1 MAGTAF
7 CELRSLTSV
16 VTGKNQG
23 CIFFQ
28 YCLLAVSFPLLFPSR
43 LSFTAA
49 KRTER
54 LRIRFRIPARQSTSR
69 RCLMG
74 SGSQRSTGRAGG
86 RRSTCCYGTWGHGW
100 TSGSA
105 RTLLVLQEGRDTQ
118 HRRGFSGSLVRRSI
132 QQGAGHCFFSDGTR
146 GQDDEGSERAVSL
159 FAFFVWPGDMDLQK
173 TTKNLGWG
181 AADTGT
187 VFFDFGCIF
196 SSVPLSSPPCQCF
209 LSLLWDGQHTGPS
222 RNGQGRRARASEA
235 GAGIGCLG
243 AAGRGVLSL
252 SFTRGQQV
260 PRPGM
265 RIISGSVLL

>member
-132 QQGAGHCFFSDGTR
+132 QQGAGHCFFSMGLGARTTR
-146 GQDDEGSERAVSL
+146 GAREPS
-159 FAFFVWPGDMDLQK
+159 
-173 TTKNLGWG
+173 
-181 AADTGT
+181 
-187 VFFDFGCIF
+187 
-196 SSVPLSSPPCQCF
+196 
-209 LSLLWDGQHTGPS
+209 LSLPSSSGQATWICKRRQKIWDGERRTQARCFSTLVVFSPRSPCRRRHVNASCHSCGMGSIQARPVM
-222 RNGQGRRARASEA
+222 GR
-235 GAGIGCLG
+235 
-243 AAGRGVLSL
+243 AAGRAQVRPGLASDVWGRQEGEFCLCLSL
-252 SFTRGQQV
+252 EVSKYPDQA
-260 PRPGM
+260 
-265 RIISGSVLL
+265 